1 MGDRIGWRR
10 TITFVGSCG
19 CAFTTLGLYYVP
31 HIFGANYP
39 LVVAAGM
46 AYGIALAGFVPIAAI
61 MAVLAPESKGAA
73 MSIMNLGSGMSTL
86 IGPAIAASFCPCLAS
101 PASSGS
107 LRSCIWRLR
116 SSAIRCVFPAFAH
129 SDNLASAKSSSPAG
143 LWDGDGS
150 KRDRERRQMGYIGSQ
165 PKGQTEVPVIMGY
178 IMKALVLEEKLRLS
192 LRDIALPLKMGPR
205 DVRIRI
211 GRVGICGSDVH
222 YYKHGRIGPFV
233 VNAPMVLGHEAA
245 GVVVAVGARCSDLA
259 PGDRVCMEPGIPD
272 MISRAS
278 REGHYNLDP
287 AVRFW
292 ATPPIHGCLTAEV
305 VHPAAFTFKLP
316 AHVSLAE
323 GAMVEPFAVGMHAA
337 TKARIKPGATAVVIG
352 AGPIGI
358 MVALSALAAGAGQ
371 VVVSDLSAE
380 KLAIAGQ
387 YAGIVPFDIR
397 SGSLAERVSRAH
409 RRLGSGRCLR
419 S

>member
-1 MGDRIGWRR
+1 
-10 TITFVGSCG
+10 
-19 CAFTTLGLYYVP
+19 
-31 HIFGANYP
+31 
-39 LVVAAGM
+39 
-46 AYGIALAGFVPIAAI
+46 
-61 MAVLAPESKGAA
+61 
-73 MSIMNLGSGMSTL
+73 
-86 IGPAIAASFCPCLAS
+86 
-101 PASSGS
+101 
-107 LRSCIWRLR
+107 
-116 SSAIRCVFPAFAH
+116 
-129 SDNLASAKSSSPAG
+129 
-143 LWDGDGS
+143 
-150 KRDRERRQMGYIGSQ
+150 
-165 PKGQTEVPVIMGY
+165 
-178 IMKALVLEEKLRLS
+178 MKALVLEERLRLNI
-192 LRDIALPLKMGPR
+192 REIALPLKMGPR

-222 YYKHGRIGPFV
+222 YYTHGRIGPFV

-245 GVVVAVGARCSDLA
+245 GVVVEAGSEVTDLK

-272 MISRAS
+272 MTSRAS

-292 ATPPIHGCLTAEV
+292 ATPPIHGCLTGEV

-316 AHVSLAE
+316 DHVSLAE

-371 VVVSDLSAE
+371 VIISDLAAE

-387 YAGIVPFDIR
+387 YEGILPFDIR
-397 SGSLAERVSRAH
+397 SGSLVEYVAELTSAWGADVVFEASGSPKALEGIFNLLAPAGTVVLVGMPPAAISFDVVAAQAREARIETIFRYANVYPKAVALLSSGKVDLKPLISANFAFDESIAAFERAAQ
-409 RRLGSGRCLR
+409 GRPADIKLQIVLEETEQ
-419 S
+419 